1 MRDGM
6 PLPPVTP
13 AFKPLIRNAHVQ
25 SVLAHYWP
33 RRTDTRRYAVESWLF
48 RPEPDVQVRIET
60 QRPQRTPAGHL
71 VMLHGLE
78 GSSRSGYL
86 LSLAKSA
93 LDAGYVAHRFNT
105 RTCGGTEH
113 LCRTL
118 YHAGLTSD
126 LLAFVR
132 HLAGQGNAPVWLCG
146 FSLGGNMALK
156 LAGELGETA
165 RGLIAGVCAVST
177 PIDLA
182 ACARRIADRDN
193 WIYQRR
199 FLRLMKARLHA
210 TGRFAASQ
218 YSGLN
223 SLYDLDDRITAP
235 SFGFSGADEYYRT
248 QSAAGFLDRIRVPT
262 LLIQARDD
270 SFIPFE
276 IFSHP
281 AIRTNPCLR
290 LVVTDY
296 GGHVGFLARS
306 GPRFWTD
313 GMIIGWIQEKGKH
326 PGSLRSGDA

>member
-1 MRDGM
+1 M
-6 PLPPVTP
+6 PLPPVSP
-13 AFKPLIRNAHVQ
+13 PFKPLIRNAHLQ

-33 RRTDTRRYAVESWLF
+33 RRTDTRLYAVETWLF

-60 QRPQRTPAGHL
+60 QRPNGTPAGHL

-126 LLAFVR
+126 LLAFAPAP
-132 HLAGQGNAPVWLCG
+132 AGQGNAPVWLCG

-182 ACARRIADRDN
+182 ACARRIGRSGQLDLPAPFPAAHEGSIARHRPVRREPVLGAQQPLRSGRPHHCAFFRL
-193 WIYQRR
+193 QRR
-199 FLRLMKARLHA
+199 
-210 TGRFAASQ
+210 GRILPDAVGS
-218 YSGLN
+218 
-223 SLYDLDDRITAP
+223 R
-235 SFGFSGADEYYRT
+235 FSRPDTR
-248 QSAAGFLDRIRVPT
+248 
-262 LLIQARDD
+262 
-270 SFIPFE
+270 
-276 IFSHP
+276 SHP
-281 AIRTNPCLR
+281 AHSGARRFVHPVRDLFASGDPNAIRACGSSSR
-290 LVVTDY
+290 IMAGMSDSWR
-296 GGHVGFLARS
+296 ARARAS
-306 GPRFWTD
+306 GPT
-313 GMIIGWIQEKGKH
+313 G
-326 PGSLRSGDA
+326 